1 MVTDLLD
8 FGIPALLT
16 TLPEDLAHALNEA
29 AVAVRYTDGQL
40 IHARGDPEQSLS
52 IVKSGAVRLGQVTYD
67 GTYTAIAVLGPGQ
80 FFGEFTIFA
89 GLPREFD
96 ANASGPTIINEV
108 SRIRFDRLIERHR
121 GIREH
126 FLFSLAHRLHAA
138 LGFVDDLRR
147 LSLPVRTAKT
157 LLMMARAESI
167 AAPLKLTQAE
177 LAEMLGVTRVSANK
191 ALAHLEQLGLI
202 VRAYGQVT
210 IVDQGTMA
218 GWIAKQTLLDV

>member
-1 MVTDLLD
+1 MADLLD
-8 FGIPALLT
+8 FGVPALLS

-40 IHARGDPEQSLS
+40 IHARGDAEQSLS

-108 SRIRFDRLIERHR
+108 SRQRFDRLIERHR

-126 FLFSLAHRLHAA
+126 FLFSLARRLHAV
-138 LGFVDDLRR
+138 LEFVDDMRR

-157 LLMMARAESI
+157 LLMMVRAEGT
-167 AAPLKLTQAE
+167 AEPLKMTQSE

-191 ALAHLEQLGLI
+191 ALAHLEQAGLI
-202 VRAYGQVT
+202 VRAYGQIHV
-210 IVDQGTMA
+210 VDMGGMA
-218 GWIAKQTLLDV
+218 TWIATQTRPDI